1 MGQDLREEITQL
13 HAGVC
18 KGLADPNRILLLYTL
33 ANAPHTVN
41 ELTDVVGLP
50 QPTVSRHLKTL
61 RQQRMVVAERQG
73 QSVTYSLADPRII
86 EALDLL
92 RSFMADTLESQ
103 GALARTVSEE
113 LAS

>member
-1 MGQDLREEITQL
+1 MGHELREEVTQL

-33 ANAPHTVN
+33 AEASRTVN
-41 ELTDVVGLP
+41 DLADAVGLP

-61 RQQRMVVAERQG
+61 RQQRMVISERQG
-73 QSVTYSLADPRII
+73 QSVTYSLSDTRII

-92 RSFMADTLESQ
+92 RGFMADTLESQ
-103 GALARTVSEE
+103 VALARSVTEE